1 MKKINFKKA
10 LMQTGGAMAGGVF
23 IGTVQAKINEFFP
36 ENQQAAA
43 IGTLAIAFLASQ
55 QKNEL
60 LSAAGLGAIGR
71 VAPDVIQSFGIDL
84 GITGPTMLAA
94 PGGRRNLDNAKVI
107 KMMEAMK
114 DGRKAV
120 AGSNPDSIYNAI
132 RNAQAAN

>member
-1 MKKINFKKA
+1 
-10 LMQTGGAMAGGVF
+10 MAGGVF